1 MKKTKKQ
8 LYIGISLLLAFVLWT
23 VLVRCVDVRAIG
35 PRGSAVG
42 FAALNGAVHRFFGV
56 HMTLYVITDFAGLVP
71 VAFMLGFAILGLCQ
85 WIGRRSFFA
94 VDRSLLCLGGF
105 YIAVLFS
112 YLFFEECV
120 INYRP
125 VLINGYLEASYP
137 SSTTLLVLS
146 VMPTAAIQL
155 SSRIKNTAKRR
166 CVFWLLMAFTA
177 FTVIGRLISGVHWV
191 TDIVGGA
198 LLSSALVFLYSA
210 VISRT

>member
-8 LYIGISLLLAFVLWT
+8 LYIIGISLLLAFVLWT

-85 WIGRRSFFA
+85 WIRRRSLLS

-105 YIAVLFS
+105 YISVLFS

-125 VLINGYLEASYP
+125 VLIHGYLEASYP

-146 VMPTAAIQL
+146 VMPTAVMQL
-155 SSRIKNTAKRR
+155 SSRIKNTARR
-166 CVFWLLMAFTA
+166 RFVLCLLAAFTA
-177 FTVIGRLISGVHWV
+177 FTVIGRLLSGVHWV
-191 TDIVGGA
+191 TDIIGGA
-198 LLSSALVFLYSA
+198 LLSSALVFLYA
-210 VISRT
+210 AAIRK